1 MMISRIAIAGLVLG
15 AGCLIGLSIAA
26 KNRRAAQNDATSA
39 CRLSMPHSSIDPMVF
54 PTKSGS
60 EALDAA
66 IMGNADDN
74 AIRRVISEQGG
85 FTVTHGTACSRVDTG
100 PSFSQIV
107 ITEGPFVGKTVWA
120 PTTHTH
126 GGVEP

>member
-1 MMISRIAIAGLVLG
+1 
-15 AGCLIGLSIAA
+15 
-26 KNRRAAQNDATSA
+26 
-39 CRLSMPHSSIDPMVF
+39 MPHSSIDPMVF

-85 FTVTHGTACSRVDTG
+85 FTVRHGTACSRVDTG
-100 PSFSQIV
+100 PLFSQIV

>member
-15 AGCLIGLSIAA
+15 AGCLVGLGIAA
-26 KNRRAAQNDATSA
+26 KNRRAAQNDPSST

-66 IMGNADDN
+66 IMGNADDS

-100 PSFSQIV
+100 PLFSQIV
-107 ITEGPFVGKTVWA
+107 IAEGKFAGKTVWA
-120 PTTHTH
+120 PTMHTH
-126 GGVEP
+126 GVTE

>member
-15 AGCLIGLSIAA
+15 AGCLVGLGIAA
-26 KNRRAAQNDATSA
+26 KNHRAAQNDPSST

-66 IMGNADDN
+66 IMGNADDS

-85 FTVTHGTACSRVDTG
+85 FTVAHGTACSRVDTG
-100 PSFSQIV
+100 PLFSQIV
-107 ITEGPFVGKTVWA
+107 ITEGKFVGKTVWA

-126 GGVEP
+126 GVTE